1 MKEVLSRLHQLKK
14 SEKQNS
20 STDEMK
26 KLEIELKKITQK
38 MSITNEGRFKLTN
51 YFLSNAEV
59 VCTTLPSCV
68 RLFK

>member
-1 MKEVLSRLHQLKK
+1 MKEVLNRLHQLKNSDQK
-14 SEKQNS
+14 NS

-26 KLEIELKKITQK
+26 QLEIELKKITHK
-38 MSITNEGRFKLTN
+38 MSITKESRFKLTN